1 MKRNLVWS
9 LALLA
14 SAAILAGAAMVKP
27 IPAVKVSKVNERIY
41 ALLGPAE
48 LPNAGNHGYQVNST
62 LILGDKGAVLIDTG
76 LSDKVGAHIKRAA
89 EKLTKLPITHVI
101 NTHHHGDHTLGNVV
115 FSGAE
120 VVSSENCKKLLNETG
135 SDWIAIAEGA
145 VGYKLPDTKIIPAT
159 RTYASQTRTPVE
171 INGVKM
177 EFWVPEAAHTK
188 GDMLVW
194 LPDDKVLIVGD
205 VLVNTTLPVFRD
217 AEVKKWVQTLA
228 DIQLFP
234 AKTIIPGH
242 GPLMTLKET
251 AAMHKRMAD
260 FYAGV
265 EKLYKS
271 GGTEADVRQK
281 VSLKE
286 WQKLKHFNEQMGG
299 NINKAWLEVEAANF

>member
-1 MKRNLVWS
+1 MKKYLGILG
-9 LALLA
+9 LAVL
-14 SAAILAGAAMVKP
+14 LAGAAVVKP
-27 IPAVKVSKVNERIY
+27 MPAVEVTKVNDRIY

-48 LPNAGNHGYQVNST
+48 LPNAGNHGYMVNST
-62 LILGDKGAVLIDTG
+62 LILGDKGAILIDTG
-76 LSDKVGAHIKRAA
+76 MSDEVGAHIKNAA
-89 EKLTKLPITHVI
+89 EKLTRLPITHVI

-115 FSGAE
+115 FAGAE
-120 VVSSENCKKLLNETG
+120 IISSENCKKLVQDTG
-135 SDWIAIAEGA
+135 ADWVAIAEA
-145 VGYKLPDTKIIPAT
+145 SVGYKLPNTRPVPAT

-194 LPDDKVLIVGD
+194 LPDDKVLIAGD

-217 AEVKKWVQTLA
+217 AEVKKWVQTLSEL
-228 DIQLFP
+228 QRYP

-242 GPLMTLKET
+242 GPLMTMKDAT
-251 AAMHKRMAD
+251 AMHKRMAD

-271 GGTEADVRQK
+271 GATEADVRQR
-281 VSLKE
+281 VNLKE
-286 WQKLKHFNEQMGG
+286 WKNLKQFNEQMGE
-299 NINKAWLEVEAANF
+299 NINRTWLQVEAENF